1 MYINEQ
7 YHDLPLLSQE
17 TYTYIGREGERHTDS
32 EPVLEEHVID
42 VYINDRLTMK
52 LICIPQFL
60 TELVLGR
67 LLTEGIIETVKD
79 VEQIYICEH
88 GLRARVMLRGNKGEN
103 ETLQATVTDSH
114 PQEGRVA
121 LDGGA
126 SQESFTETT
135 PSCCT
140 GNHILNDYFL
150 TQKEVKPVAPI
161 SWKASQIFDLADRF
175 HAGMPLHGQTFA
187 THSCFLAKDGALL
200 FQCEDIGRHN
210 ALDKAI
216 GYALRHEI
224 PLTECM
230 VYSSGRI
237 PTDMAMKAIRA
248 EIPILSSK
256 ASPTAEAIELAKE
269 YGLTLVCAA
278 RRDRMKLFAGPEPE
292 G

>member
-1 MYINEQ
+1 MQNSTKEAFCPMYINER

-17 TYTYIGREGERHTDS
+17 TYTYIGRDGERHTDS
-32 EPVLEEHVID
+32 EAVLTEHVID
-42 VYINDRLTMK
+42 VYLNDRLTMK

-67 LLTEGIIETVKD
+67 LLTEGIIDGAKD

-88 GLRARVMLRGNKGEN
+88 GLRARVLLREKNLENASMPDDASGE
-103 ETLQATVTDSH
+103 
-114 PQEGRVA
+114 P
-121 LDGGA
+121 
-126 SQESFTETT
+126 FTETT

-150 TQKEVKPVAPI
+150 TKREVKPVKPI
-161 SWKASQIFDLADRF
+161 PWRCEQIFDLADRF

-187 THSCFLAKDGALL
+187 THSCFLAKDGELL

-216 GYALRHEI
+216 GYALRCDI
-224 PLTECM
+224 PLTECI

-248 EIPILSSK
+248 GIPVLSSK
-256 ASPTAEAIELAKE
+256 ASPTAEAIALAKA

-278 RRDRMKLFAGPEPE
+278 RRDRMKLFAGTKPC
-292 G
+292 

>member
-1 MYINEQ
+1 M
-7 YHDLPLLSQE
+7 
-17 TYTYIGREGERHTDS
+17 
-32 EPVLEEHVID
+32 
-42 VYINDRLTMK
+42 
-52 LICIPQFL
+52 
-60 TELVLGR
+60 
-67 LLTEGIIETVKD
+67 
-79 VEQIYICEH
+79 
-88 GLRARVMLRGNKGEN
+88 
-103 ETLQATVTDSH
+103 
-114 PQEGRVA
+114 
-121 LDGGA
+121 
-126 SQESFTETT
+126 
-135 PSCCT
+135 
-140 GNHILNDYFL
+140 
-150 TQKEVKPVAPI
+150 API

-248 EIPILSSK
+248 GIPILSSK

>member
-1 MYINEQ
+1 MYINER
-7 YHDLPLLSQE
+7 YHALPLLSQE
-17 TYTYIGREGERHTDS
+17 TYTYIGRDGEQRTES
-32 EPVLEEHVID
+32 EAVLTEHVID
-42 VYINDRLTMK
+42 VYLNDRLTMK

-67 LLTEGIIETVKD
+67 LLTEGIIDGAED

-88 GLRARVMLRGNKGEN
+88 GLRARVLLREKNLENAAMPDSASGE
-103 ETLQATVTDSH
+103 
-114 PQEGRVA
+114 P
-121 LDGGA
+121 
-126 SQESFTETT
+126 FTETT

-150 TQKEVKPVAPI
+150 TKREVKPVKPI
-161 SWKASQIFDLADRF
+161 PWRCEQIFDLADRF

-187 THSCFLAKDGALL
+187 THSCFLAKDGELL

-216 GYALRHEI
+216 GYALRCDI
-224 PLTECM
+224 PLTECI

-248 EIPILSSK
+248 GIPVLSSK
-256 ASPTAEAIELAKE
+256 ASPTAEAIALAKA

-278 RRDRMKLFAGPEPE
+278 RRDRMKLFAGTKPC
-292 G
+292 

>member
-79 VEQIYICEH
+79 VEQIYICKH

-103 ETLQATVTDSH
+103 ETLQATVADSH
-114 PQEGRVA
+114 PQAGRVA
-121 LDGGA
+121 LDDGA
-126 SQESFTETT
+126 PQESFTETT

-161 SWKASQIFDLADRF
+161 PWKASQIFDLADRF
-175 HAGMPLHGQTFA
+175 HAGMPLHRQTFA
-187 THSCFLAKDGALL
+187 THSCFLAKDGTLL

>member
-17 TYTYIGREGERHTDS
+17 TYTYIGREGERRTDS

-42 VYINDRLTMK
+42 VYINDQLTMK

-103 ETLQATVTDSH
+103 ETLQAPVTDSH
-114 PQEGRVA
+114 PQTGRVA

-126 SQESFTETT
+126 SQESFTEIT

-150 TQKEVKPVAPI
+150 TQKEVKPVVPI
-161 SWKASQIFDLADRF
+161 PWKASQIFDLADRF

-248 EIPILSSK
+248 GIPILSSK

>member
-17 TYTYIGREGERHTDS
+17 TYTYIGREGERRAES
-32 EPVLEEHVID
+32 EAVLTEHVID

-60 TELVLGR
+60 AELVLGR
-67 LLTEGIIETVKD
+67 LLTEGIIEHAED
-79 VEQIYICEH
+79 VEQIYICEY
-88 GLRARVMLRGNKGEN
+88 GLRARVLLREKAE
-103 ETLQATVTDSH
+103 QAHAPCDSGSDRTVQAERADS
-114 PQEGRVA
+114 
-121 LDGGA
+121 DNA
-126 SQESFTETT
+126 SHNESFTETT

-150 TQKEVKPVAPI
+150 TQKEVKPVTPI
-161 SWKASQIFDLADRF
+161 PWKASQIFDLANRF

-187 THSCFLAKDGALL
+187 NHSCFLARDGKLL

-216 GYALRHEI
+216 GYALRHDI
-224 PLTECM
+224 TLTECM

-248 EIPILSSK
+248 GIPILSSK

-278 RRDRMKLFAGPEPE
+278 RRDRMKLFAGTGPTD
-292 G
+292 

>member
-79 VEQIYICEH
+79 VEQIYICKH

-103 ETLQATVTDSH
+103 ETLQATVADSH
-114 PQEGRVA
+114 PQAGRVA
-121 LDGGA
+121 LDDGA
-126 SQESFTETT
+126 PQESFTETT

-161 SWKASQIFDLADRF
+161 PWKASQIFDLADRS
-175 HAGMPLHGQTFA
+175 HAGMPLHRQTFA
-187 THSCFLAKDGALL
+187 THSCFLAKDGTLL